1 MIILTSYIN
10 TLCFKLTEASLW
22 NKHNG
27 DALCL
32 LIYSSPVLIISQE
45 TQAINTVC
53 DENILS
59 HHWKEVTSPWDTPCL
74 VGIYEYGDNVISS
87 SKITINYV

>member
-1 MIILTSYIN
+1 MEEN
-10 TLCFKLTEASLW
+10 LW

-27 DALCL
+27 DALCV
-32 LIYSSPVLIISQE
+32 LICSSPVLIISQE

-59 HHWKEVTSPWDTPCL
+59 HHWKEVFSPWATPCL
-74 VGIYEYGDNVISS
+74 VGIYEYGDNVTYS

>member
-1 MIILTSYIN
+1 M
-10 TLCFKLTEASLW
+10 EVSLW
-22 NKHNG
+22 NKHSE

-32 LIYSSPVLIISQE
+32 LICSSPVLTIAQE
-45 TQAINTVC
+45 TRVINTVR

-59 HHWKEVTSPWDTPCL
+59 HHWKKIISLWDTPCL
-74 VGIYEYGDNVISS
+74 VGIYEYGDNVTSS